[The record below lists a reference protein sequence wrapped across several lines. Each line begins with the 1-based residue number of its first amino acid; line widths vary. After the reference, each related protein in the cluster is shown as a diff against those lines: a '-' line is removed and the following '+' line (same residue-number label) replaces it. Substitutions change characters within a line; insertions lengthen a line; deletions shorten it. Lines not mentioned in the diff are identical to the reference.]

1 MRLILDKKFI
11 LFYEGKI
18 MSNAKMQDKYLPFS
32 KEELLLHFAPV
43 GKEREPNIKQLEYY
57 SKSIERYEK
66 YKEENKNILGKSLRE
81 IKGPCQIQKDERFW
95 TVNALMNIYH
105 NKNRVNDLCMLFEKA
120 FGKKVPISIEIDSWE
135 ECLNSDNLKLYF
147 EVDLPS
153 PPSYKNNLCS
163 LYKEDKIQE
172 HQIIPFIIASAHD
185 KKILEGS
192 TQVDALI
199 LNPDNGFNILIEAK
213 VLSDISISVT
223 YDVVRN
229 QIARNIDAMIE
240 KKKKLRDPLKKRDP
254 KKSLFLLI
262 TPRLFKDNPTSRLY
276 GYNIREYQDKNK
288 GEDAL
293 LKDLPHRTKEE
304 LRNIPSRIGWL
315 TWEDFK
321 EVNKKC
327 SPWSLEKEN
336 YL

>member
-1 MRLILDKKFI
+1 
-11 LFYEGKI
+11 

-43 GKEREPNIKQLEYY
+43 GEECEPNIKQLEYY

-66 YKEENKNILGKSLRE
+66 YKKENNNILGKPLWE

-95 TVNALMNIYH
+95 TVNTLMNIYYSS
-105 NKNRVNDLCMLFEKA
+105 NRFNELCKLFEKA
-120 FGKKVPISIEIDSWE
+120 FGRKVPISIETNSWE
-135 ECLNSDNLKLYF
+135 ECLSSDNLKLYF

-153 PPSYKNNLCS
+153 PTIYKNNLYS

-172 HQIIPFIIASAHD
+172 HQIIPFTIASAHD
-185 KKILEGS
+185 KKTLEGS

-199 LNPDNGFNILIEAK
+199 LNPDNGFNVLIEAK
-213 VLSDISISVT
+213 VLSDISISIT

-229 QIARNIDAMIE
+229 QIARNIDVMLE
-240 KKKKLRDPLKKRDP
+240 SNERLCNPLDERDPD
-254 KKSLFLLI
+254 KSLFLLL
-262 TPRLFKDNPTSRLY
+262 TPKLFKDNPTSRLY
-276 GYNIREYQDKNK
+276 GYKIREYQDKNK
-288 GEDAL
+288 GKDAL
-293 LKDLPHRTKEE
+293 LKDLPHREE
-304 LRNIPSRIGWL
+304 EDLQDIPSRIGWL

-327 SPWSLEKEN
+327 SPWSLGKEN

>member
-1 MRLILDKKFI
+1 
-11 LFYEGKI
+11 
-18 MSNAKMQDKYLPFS
+18 MSNKMQEKYLPF
-32 KEELLLHFAPV
+32 KEDVLIKHFVLV
-43 GKEREPNIKQLEYY
+43 GKNTKANRNHLNYY
-57 SKSIERYEK
+57 KKSIIKYES
-66 YKEENKNILGKSLRE
+66 YKKNKKSIFGKPLCETSR
-81 IKGPCQIQKDERFW
+81 PCQIQKDERFW
-95 TVNALMNIYH
+95 TVNTLMNIYH

-120 FGKKVPISIEIDSWE
+120 FGKKVPTSIEIDSWR
-135 ECLNSDNLKLYF
+135 ECLSSDNLKLYF

-163 LYKEDKIQE
+163 LYKEDKIQK

-199 LNPDNGFNILIEAK
+199 LNPDNGFSVLIEAK
-213 VLSDISISVT
+213 VLSDISIGVT

-229 QIARNIDAMIE
+229 QIARNIDVMLE
-240 KKKKLRDPLKKRDP
+240 KNERLCNPLKKRDP
-254 KKSLFLLI
+254 YKSLFLLL
-262 TPRLFKDNPTSRLY
+262 TPKLFKDNPTSRLY
-276 GYNIREYQDKNK
+276 GYKIREYQDKNK
-288 GEDAL
+288 GENAL
-293 LKDLPHRTKEE
+293 KKDLPHRKEE
-304 LRNIPSRIGWL
+304 DLQDIPSRIGWL

-336 YL
+336 YF

>member
-1 MRLILDKKFI
+1 
-11 LFYEGKI
+11 

-32 KEELLLHFAPV
+32 KDELLLHFAPV
-43 GKEREPNIKQLEYY
+43 GKECEPNENQLDYYIRSIKKYEEY
-57 SKSIERYEK
+57 KD
-66 YKEENKNILGKSLRE
+66 NNILGKPLGE
-81 IKGPCQIQKDERFW
+81 TKGPCQIQKDERFW
-95 TVNALMNIYH
+95 TVNTLMNIYYSPD
-105 NKNRVNDLCMLFEKA
+105 RVNELCILFEKA
-120 FGKKVPISIEIDSWE
+120 FGKKVPTSIEIDSWR
-135 ECLNSDNLKLYF
+135 ECLSSDNLKLYF

-163 LYKEDKIQE
+163 LYKEDKIQK
-172 HQIIPFIIASAHD
+172 HQTIPFIIASAHD

-213 VLSDISISVT
+213 VLSDISIGVT

-229 QIARNIDAMIE
+229 QIARNIDVMLE
-240 KKKKLRDPLKKRDP
+240 KNERLCNPLKKRDP
-254 KKSLFLLI
+254 YKSLFLLL
-262 TPRLFKDNPTSRLY
+262 TPKLFKDNPTSRLY
-276 GYNIREYQDKNK
+276 GYKIREYQDKNK

-293 LKDLPHRTKEE
+293 KRDLPHRAKEE

-327 SPWSLEKEN
+327 SPWPLDEKEN
-336 YL
+336 RTYL

>member
-1 MRLILDKKFI
+1 
-11 LFYEGKI
+11 

-66 YKEENKNILGKSLRE
+66 YKEENNNILGKSLWE

-95 TVNALMNIYH
+95 TVNTLMNIYH

-153 PPSYKNNLCS
+153 PTIYKKKLCP
-163 LYKEDKIQE
+163 LYEKGNIQE
-172 HQIIPFIIASAHD
+172 RQIIPFILASAHG
-185 KKILEGS
+185 KKTLEGS

-199 LNPDNGFNILIEAK
+199 VNPDNGFSVLIEAK
-213 VLSDISISVT
+213 VLSDISIGVT

-229 QIARNIDAMIE
+229 QIARNIDVMLE
-240 KKKKLRDPLKKRDP
+240 KNERLCNSLKKRDP
-254 KKSLFLLI
+254 YKSLFLLL
-262 TPRLFKDNPTSRLY
+262 TPKLFKDNPTSRLY
-276 GYNIREYQDKNK
+276 GYKIREYQDKNK

-293 LKDLPHRTKEE
+293 KKDLPHRTKEE

>member
-1 MRLILDKKFI
+1 
-11 LFYEGKI
+11 

-66 YKEENKNILGKSLRE
+66 YKEENNNILGKSLWE
-81 IKGPCQIQKDERFW
+81 TKGPCQIQKDERFW
-95 TVNALMNIYH
+95 TVNTLMSIYYSS
-105 NKNRVNDLCMLFEKA
+105 NCVNELCILFEKA
-120 FGKKVPISIEIDSWE
+120 FGRKVPISIEVNSWKK
-135 ECLNSDNLKLYF
+135 CLSSDNLKLYF

-153 PPSYKNNLCS
+153 PISYKEY
-163 LYKEDKIQE
+163 LYPLYEKGNIQE
-172 HQIIPFIIASAHD
+172 HQIIPFVIASAHG

-192 TQVDALI
+192 TQIDALI
-199 LNPDNGFNILIEAK
+199 VNPDNGFNVLIEAK
-213 VLSDISISVT
+213 VLSDISIGVT

-229 QIARNIDAMIE
+229 QIARNIDVMIE
-240 KKKKLRDPLKKRDP
+240 KKKRLRDPLKKRDP

-262 TPRLFKDNPTSRLY
+262 TPRLFKDNPVSRLY
-276 GYNIREYQDKNK
+276 GYKIREYQDKNK
-288 GEDAL
+288 GVDAL
-293 LKDLPHRTKEE
+293 KRDLPHRTKEE